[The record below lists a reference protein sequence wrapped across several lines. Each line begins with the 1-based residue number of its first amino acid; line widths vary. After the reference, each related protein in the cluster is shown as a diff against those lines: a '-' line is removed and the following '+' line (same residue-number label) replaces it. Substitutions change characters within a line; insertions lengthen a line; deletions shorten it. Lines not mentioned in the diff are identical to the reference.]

1 MLYLDAAASTR
12 PHPDLLARLAG
23 YAQLPHANPSSVHPW
38 GMTQKKE
45 LDWARRDLARL
56 FSVPLEGIVFC
67 GSGTEADNLA
77 IKGTL
82 VRGAKNLG
90 RFLTSPL
97 EHKAVTECAAWYQDR
112 GGPVD
117 WVRIHP
123 KTGQVDPEDLKAKL
137 TAETRLVSIG
147 QVNGET
153 GTTQDL
159 KALGQLIKAQNPK
172 TLFHSDGVQG
182 LGKLKPELG
191 LWGVDLYSVS
201 GHKVHGVWGG
211 AALVLTRP
219 LLLEPLL
226 HGGGQEGGLRSGTEN
241 VPACLGL
248 SWAADWA
255 EAHRQDHWQAVQAW
269 GDRFWLTAKGLM
281 PSLRRLETGFQVPH
295 ILSLQV
301 PGLLGEVWLHHL
313 AARGILAS
321 QGSACQ
327 ARSKKLSLALK
338 ALGLTD
344 EEIRGTIRLS
354 LSPLELT
361 QEPEPAA
368 QQLVQAAQAALG
380 KVDRFV
386 QTTFQL

>member
-12 PHPDLLARLAG
+12 PHRDLLERLAG
-23 YAQLPHANPSSVHPW
+23 YAQLPHGNPSSVHPW

-45 LDWARRDLARL
+45 LDWARRDLAKL

-67 GSGTEADNLA
+67 SSGTESDNLA

-117 WVRIHP
+117 WVGIDP
-123 KTGQVDPEDLKAKL
+123 KTGQVDLKDLEAKL
-137 TAETRLVSIG
+137 TPETRLVSIG

-153 GTTQDL
+153 GITQDL
-159 KALGQLIKAQNPK
+159 RELGRRIKARSPK
-172 TLFHSDGVQG
+172 ALFHSDGVQG
-182 LGKLKPELG
+182 LGKLKPELAS
-191 LWGVDLYSVS
+191 WGVDLYTVS

-219 LLLEPLL
+219 LALEPLL

-241 VPACLGL
+241 VPACLAL
-248 SWAADWA
+248 SWAAEWA
-255 EAHRQDHWQAVQAW
+255 ESHREEHWQAVQAW
-269 GDRFWLTAKGLM
+269 ADRFWHTAQGLM
-281 PSLRRLETGFQVPH
+281 PSLKRLETGFQVPH

-327 ARSKKLSLALK
+327 ARSKKLSPALK

-361 QEPEPAA
+361 QPPESAA
-368 QQLVQAAQAALG
+368 LQLTQAAQEALG
-380 KVDRFV
+380 
-386 QTTFQL
+386 